1 MHRKE
6 IFLIA
11 GEASGDLHGANLI
24 KAIREL
30 APFEIGFSG
39 IGGELM
45 KKQGLR
51 TLYDASLLS
60 VVGLTEILREI
71 RHIYSAY
78 SLVKRYLKNKRPD
91 LLVLIDYPGFNLK
104 VLRYASRLGIPVMYY
119 ITPQVWAWKEHRTK
133 LLRSFCNACAVIL
146 PFEEGFLRKRGV
158 NARFV
163 GHPLVDVIHVE
174 HDREE
179 FLSSLGLDPG
189 LPTIGLLPGSR
200 KGELRR
206 HLPIMVETAN
216 LLKKDFD
223 CQFVLPIIDKA
234 IISQDMDTLLKEA
247 GIKIVV
253 GKTYDAMNASDA
265 LLLASGTV
273 TLEATILEVPHVVM
287 YRVSPITYTLGR
299 IFVKIPHISLTNIV
313 AEKEVVKEFIQE
325 DANPAT
331 LSSALKE
338 LLSSKEKRL
347 AVIRDLKRVKD
358 KLGGPGASRRA
369 AQMALEL
376 IQ

>member
-24 KAIREL
+24 KAFREL
-30 APFEIGFSG
+30 APFEISFSG

-78 SLVKRYLKNKRPD
+78 SLVKRHLKSKRPD

-119 ITPQVWAWKEHRTK
+119 ITPQVWAWKERRTK
-133 LLRSFCNACAVIL
+133 LLRSFCDACAVIL
-146 PFEEGFLRKRGV
+146 PFEEDFLRKRGV

-163 GHPLVDVIHVE
+163 GHPLVDVIHVDQ
-174 HDREE
+174 DRKD
-179 FLSSLGLDPG
+179 FLTGLGLNPG
-189 LPTIGLLPGSR
+189 LSTIGLLPGSR

-206 HLPIMVETAN
+206 HLPVMVEAAN
-216 LLKKDFD
+216 LLKRDFD

-234 IISQDMDTLLKEA
+234 IISQDMDTLLKKA
-247 GIKIVV
+247 GIKIVAA
-253 GKTYDAMNASDA
+253 KTYDAMHASDV

-287 YRVSPITYTLGR
+287 YRVSPITYILGR

-313 AEKEVVKEFIQE
+313 AEREVVKEFIQE

-338 LLSSKEKRL
+338 LLSHKEKRL

-358 KLGGPGASRRA
+358 KLGGPGASTRA